1 MGIFSEQKW
10 GTSVSAV
17 TSPLTPERTSCTCA
31 SYPSISRSPRS
42 SAQTYLAGCVRGEME
57 RNVHMDTWW
66 TFRLR
71 NGQLQKR
78 PTTTVGTGPRC
89 PPGCDGSWV
98 RRVEMSAIGRS
109 ERRATCPSILRSGA
123 STRRL
128 RYVPEDVRLF
138 GVPALSEGVSS
149 YPECQSHT
157 CAQEQTEREVVDHEH
172 PERRAE
178 RESKSD
184 PDRNPVRC
192 LLSPATT
199 VIAHETYI
207 RVFAFACASVARM
220 RRKPTGVIRREM
232 SSWTS
237 SGHFAL
243 EMDNS
248 PRNLQSV

>member
-1 MGIFSEQKW
+1 
-10 GTSVSAV
+10 
-17 TSPLTPERTSCTCA
+17 
-31 SYPSISRSPRS
+31 
-42 SAQTYLAGCVRGEME
+42 
-57 RNVHMDTWW
+57 
-66 TFRLR
+66 
-71 NGQLQKR
+71 
-78 PTTTVGTGPRC
+78 
-89 PPGCDGSWV
+89 
-98 RRVEMSAIGRS
+98 MSAIGRS

-178 RESKSD
+178 RESKYD

-248 PRNLQSV
+248 PRNLQPDSRYDRRPRTRRA